1 MQMAKV
7 DKPAKT
13 ENRQEINV
21 RELTSALTNIDY
33 DHQKQSQTF
42 NITTYIHT
50 EAAKS
55 DVQLVKKKLPNE
67 NRPVNYPALLPQ
79 KQPGYKYQ
87 AALISQ

>member
-33 DHQKQSQTF
+33 DHQKQS
-42 NITTYIHT
+42 
-50 EAAKS
+50 
-55 DVQLVKKKLPNE
+55 
-67 NRPVNYPALLPQ
+67 
-79 KQPGYKYQ
+79 
-87 AALISQ
+87 